1 MKEVDI
7 CQLTVDAASLTS
19 AIAAIQ
25 WLSTNQLS
33 TTNRIDTLNELFG
46 LIAAV
51 RCLAEKHAEDIE
63 EFELKLMMEN
73 KKMPTSLADEVRQ
86 QKNS

>member
-7 CQLTVDAASLTS
+7 SKITADAASLAS
-19 AIAAIQ
+19 AVVAIQ
-25 WLSTNQLS
+25 MLSMDKLS
-33 TTNRIDTLNELFG
+33 TTNRIDILNELFG
-46 LIAAV
+46 LMAAV

-63 EFELKLMMEN
+63 EFELKLMLEN

>member
-7 CQLTVDAASLTS
+7 SQLTVDAASLSS

-25 WLSTNQLS
+25 ILSMDKLS
-33 TTNRIDTLNELFG
+33 TTNRVDTLNVLFG
-46 LIAAV
+46 LMAAV

-63 EFELKLMMEN
+63 ESELKLLLEN
-73 KKMPTSLADEVRQ
+73 KKEPTPVPASVS
-86 QKNS
+86 K

>member
-1 MKEVDI
+1 MKECNIDK
-7 CQLTVDAASLTS
+7 LTTDAASLAS

-25 WLSTNQLS
+25 WLSANQSS
-33 TTNRIDTLNELFG
+33 TENRIDTLNELFG

-63 EFELKLMMEN
+63 EFELKLLLEN
-73 KKMPTSLADEVRQ
+73 KKKSLPR
-86 QKNS
+86 